1 MRVHPCV
8 ALLVL
13 SISAFGLL
21 VGCSGTGGIGN
32 TGGLGGNYGAAGDF
46 GATQG
51 GVQDMGFARELI
63 AQGQVPPAEAFVVEG
78 MFSEHDLPLQGE
90 TPDRLLV
97 LRTAVGWAPTL
108 AGADAAWL
116 QVGMSSTI
124 DPETYQRS
132 DVSLI
137 ATVDVSGS
145 MFWNY
150 GGDQEEPMTPIAFAK
165 DLLKRMA
172 TELTAADQFALVT
185 YGTDVSTVMNFTSGD
200 QHDLITSTVDGL
212 SENGSTNM
220 EAGLERAFS
229 LAGQGQGGRVK
240 RVILFTDVQPNVGA
254 TGATDFEQ
262 MATDAAGNGV
272 GLTVIGVGVGL
283 GSEVFEAM
291 SHLRGGNAFT
301 LMDEEDITDTMAQDW
316 PWMLE
321 PIAYDLNVALTP
333 GPGFSVTAG
342 YGFPSSDTGEP
353 ELSLTASS
361 VFLSQKRGALL
372 VQLSADQDTLA
383 FTDLTA
389 TGTLSYETPEGETV
403 SQDVVVDASGFTV
416 GEDGRFFEQPSVEEC
431 VALALLVDGMKTAS
445 EQYGE
450 SHEQAIATMEQV
462 VARFEADIAT
472 IEDTSPD
479 DVTMDTEL
487 QLARRL
493 LQLMRDGA
501 EQGDLYGQTA

>member
-1 MRVHPCV
+1 
-8 ALLVL
+8 
-13 SISAFGLL
+13 
-21 VGCSGTGGIGN
+21 
-32 TGGLGGNYGAAGDF
+32 
-46 GATQG
+46 
-51 GVQDMGFARELI
+51 
-63 AQGQVPPAEAFVVEG
+63 
-78 MFSEHDLPLQGE
+78 
-90 TPDRLLV
+90 
-97 LRTAVGWAPTL
+97 
-108 AGADAAWL
+108 
-116 QVGMSSTI
+116 
-124 DPETYQRS
+124 
-132 DVSLI
+132 
-137 ATVDVSGS
+137 
-145 MFWNY
+145 
-150 GGDQEEPMTPIAFAK
+150 
-165 DLLKRMA
+165 
-172 TELTAADQFALVT
+172 
-185 YGTDVSTVMNFTSGD
+185 
-200 QHDLITSTVDGL
+200 
-212 SENGSTNM
+212 
-220 EAGLERAFS
+220 
-229 LAGQGQGGRVK
+229 
-240 RVILFTDVQPNVGA
+240 
-254 TGATDFEQ
+254 

-291 SHLRGGNAFT
+291 SRLRGGNAFT

-333 GPGFSVTAG
+333 GAGFSVTAG

-372 VQLSADQDTLA
+372 VQLSPDQDTLA
-383 FTDLTA
+383 LTDLTA
-389 TGTLSYETPEGETV
+389 TGTLSYESPEGETV
-403 SQDVVVDASGFTV
+403 SQDIAIDTAGLAL
-416 GEDGRFFEQPSVEEC
+416 GEDGRFFEQPSVKEC

-501 EQGDLYGQTA
+501 EQGDLYGQASY